1 MQGQQHHRGGHDG
14 RRTPPPHEPPRPAQG
29 RPGQRAHG
37 DQPQRRLPGSRRRG
51 PAVGPLWMP
60 ALRADRTAARAAG
73 LGSGGPLMPSGWTR
87 KRGSTWT
94 WYIEDV
100 PDPRTGRP
108 RQVSKGGFRT
118 RKEARDALL
127 EAQAALRSGTFVEPS
142 RRTVGSY
149 LLEEWLP
156 DNQPPRLRPSSF
168 ANYTIYTRTHVV
180 PRLGDIELQRLTPSN
195 LSAFY
200 RALLTDAVRLG
211 YLVRNVAD
219 VVTPPRGAS
228 PEMQIWTP
236 EQLRAF
242 LTHARQDRL
251 YALWLLVATTGM
263 RRAELAGLRWVD
275 VDLDAARLSP
285 RRPRVVVNYVVH
297 ESEPKT
303 RMGKRS
309 LALDPATL
317 AALREHQ
324 ARQEQERAAVG
335 PAWMDSGLV
344 FTRPDGAPIHPDL
357 ITDWFRRLAR
367 SAGLPPI
374 RLHDVR
380 HSYATAA
387 LAAGVPAKVVSER
400 LGHATIAI
408 TLDVYSHVI
417 PGMDAQ
423 AANAVASLI
432 LDGPS
437 PSEGPGPK
445 PGPSTDK

>member
-1 MQGQQHHRGGHDG
+1 M
-14 RRTPPPHEPPRPAQG
+14 
-29 RPGQRAHG
+29 PG
-37 DQPQRRLPGSRRRG
+37 
-51 PAVGPLWMP
+51 
-60 ALRADRTAARAAG
+60 
-73 LGSGGPLMPSGWTR
+73 GWTR

-100 PDPRTGRP
+100 PDPSTGRP

-142 RRTVGSY
+142 KRTVGSY

-156 DNQPPRLRPSSF
+156 DNQPPRLRPSSY

-200 RALLTDAVRLG
+200 RALLTDARRDGQGLAPKTVRNIHAMLHRALRDAVRLG

-219 VVTPPRGAS
+219 AVTPPRGAS
-228 PEMQIWTP
+228 PEMQVWTP

-242 LTHARQDRL
+242 LAHARQDRL

-285 RRPRVVVNYVVH
+285 RRPRVVVNYAVH

-317 AALREHQ
+317 KSFAE
-324 ARQEQERAAVG
+324 
-335 PAWMDSGLV
+335 
-344 FTRPDGAPIHPDL
+344 
-357 ITDWFRRLAR
+357 
-367 SAGLPPI
+367 
-374 RLHDVR
+374 
-380 HSYATAA
+380 
-387 LAAGVPAKVVSER
+387 
-400 LGHATIAI
+400 
-408 TLDVYSHVI
+408 
-417 PGMDAQ
+417 
-423 AANAVASLI
+423 
-432 LDGPS
+432 
-437 PSEGPGPK
+437 
-445 PGPSTDK
+445 

>member
-1 MQGQQHHRGGHDG
+1 M
-14 RRTPPPHEPPRPAQG
+14 
-29 RPGQRAHG
+29 PG
-37 DQPQRRLPGSRRRG
+37 
-51 PAVGPLWMP
+51 
-60 ALRADRTAARAAG
+60 
-73 LGSGGPLMPSGWTR
+73 GWTR

-100 PDPRTGRP
+100 PDPSTGRP

-142 RRTVGSY
+142 KRTVGSY

-156 DNQPPRLRPSSF
+156 ENQPPRLRPSSF

-180 PRLGDIELQRLTPSN
+180 PRLGDIELQRLSPSN

-200 RALLTDAVRLG
+200 RALLTDARRDGQGLAPKTVRNIHAMLHRALRDAVRLG

-219 VVTPPRGAS
+219 AVTPPRGAS

-236 EQLRAF
+236 QQLRAF
-242 LTHARQDRL
+242 LAHARHDRL

-275 VDLDAARLSP
+275 IDLAAARLSP
-285 RRPRVVVNYVVH
+285 RRPRVVVNYLVH

-317 AALREHQ
+317 AALQEHK
-324 ARQEQERAAVG
+324 ARQEQERADVG
-335 PAWMDSGLV
+335 PAWMDSGLGV
-344 FTRPDGAPIHPDL
+344 HPAGRLPHPPRPDHRLVPAAGPQRRPTGDPAARCPPQLCHRGAGRRDPGQGHQRAPRPRQYRHHPG
-357 ITDWFRRLAR
+357 RLQ
-367 SAGLPPI
+367 P
-374 RLHDVR
+374 R
-380 HSYATAA
+380 HS
-387 LAAGVPAKVVSER
+387 PAWTPR
-400 LGHATIAI
+400 PPTPWPA
-408 TLDVYSHVI
+408 
-417 PGMDAQ
+417 
-423 AANAVASLI
+423 
-432 LDGPS
+432 
-437 PSEGPGPK
+437 
-445 PGPSTDK
+445 

>member
-1 MQGQQHHRGGHDG
+1 
-14 RRTPPPHEPPRPAQG
+14 
-29 RPGQRAHG
+29 
-37 DQPQRRLPGSRRRG
+37 
-51 PAVGPLWMP
+51 
-60 ALRADRTAARAAG
+60 
-73 LGSGGPLMPSGWTR
+73 
-87 KRGSTWT
+87 
-94 WYIEDV
+94 
-100 PDPRTGRP
+100 
-108 RQVSKGGFRT
+108 
-118 RKEARDALL
+118 
-127 EAQAALRSGTFVEPS
+127 VEPS
-142 RRTVGSY
+142 KRTLGSY

-156 DNQPPRLRPSSF
+156 DNQPPRLRPSSY
-168 ANYTIYTRTHVV
+168 ANYTNYTSTHVV

-195 LSAFY
+195 LSSFY
-200 RALLTDAVRLG
+200 RALLTDARRDGQGLAPKTVRNIHAMLHRALKDAVRLG

-219 VVTPPRGAS
+219 AVTPPRGAS
-228 PEMQIWTP
+228 PEMQVWTP

-242 LTHARQDRL
+242 LAHARYDRL
-251 YALWLLVATTGM
+251 YGLWLLVATTGM

-275 VDLDAARLSP
+275 IDLDAARLSP

-324 ARQEQERAAVG
+324 AHQEQERADVG
-335 PAWMDSGLV
+335 SAWRDSGLV

-367 SAGLPPI
+367 AAGLPPI

-400 LGHATIAI
+400 LGHATVAI

-417 PGMDAQ
+417 PGMDAA

-432 LDGPS
+432 LGDPIE
-437 PSEGPGPK
+437 SEGPDRS
-445 PGPSTDK
+445 PGPPLTND